1 MESRVKL
8 FGHPVHPVMIVFP
21 LGLLSVAVLFDVIG
35 LVTQDGMWS
44 VVAYYMIGAGI
55 TGGILAAIIGWLDW
69 SAIPANTRAQAVG
82 LLHGGMNTAVI
93 LLFLASWIL
102 RRGEPAAPSTL
113 ALGLCFVGMGIAGV
127 AGWLGGELVTRLGV
141 GVDEGAHL
149 NAPNSLS
156 GRPASEQDAKRAAQT
171 NQPHRTHELHR

>member
-35 LVTQDGMWS
+35 LITRDGLWS

-55 TGGILAAIIGWLDW
+55 IGGLLAAIIGWLDW
-69 SAIPANTRAQAVG
+69 SAIPANTRAHSVG
-82 LLHGGMNTAVI
+82 LLHGGMNTVVI
-93 LLFLASWIL
+93 LMFSASWLL
-102 RRGEPAAPSTL
+102 RRGEPATPSML
-113 ALGLCFVGMGIAGV
+113 ALGLCFAALGIAGI

-141 GVDEGAHL
+141 GVDDGAHL

-156 GRPASEQDAKRAAQT
+156 GRPASEQSTNRAAQT
-171 NQPHRTHELHR
+171 KQPHQAHKL